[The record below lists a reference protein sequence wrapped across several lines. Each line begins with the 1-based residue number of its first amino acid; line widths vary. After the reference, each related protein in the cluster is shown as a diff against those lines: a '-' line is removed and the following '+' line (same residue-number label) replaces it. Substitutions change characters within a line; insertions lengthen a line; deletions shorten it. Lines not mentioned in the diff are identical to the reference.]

1 MARATATTADMWH
14 AARGG
19 GPPAEYNQA
28 RSILAKA
35 GSMYAAK
42 SHVVH
47 GKSSVPAR
55 YGAQLLACVRDEFRH
70 DDKNLPLKQSGMS
83 PYRRAAVA
91 RFMVARLTPASC
103 RFGAFNGARRG
114 VASAGLVVWLTS
126 GGWWWS
132 AHAGCRCGRRGGRI
146 PGS

>member
-1 MARATATTADMWH
+1 MKLAKRAGLAAAAAAAALAVAVPTAGAAGAPAAKSDHPGAGPDKVNSVQDGRRVLRPRTANPAQISP
-14 AARGG
+14 AA
-19 GPPAEYNQA
+19 YNQA

-55 YGAQLLACVRDEFRH
+55 YGAQLLACARDEFRH

-83 PYRRAAVA
+83 PYHYIAIHDAAKTMGIT
-91 RFMVARLTPASC
+91 R
-103 RFGAFNGARRG
+103 
-114 VASAGLVVWLTS
+114 W
-126 GGWWWS
+126 
-132 AHAGCRCGRRGGRI
+132 
-146 PGS
+146 